1 MADNQTNQAQP
12 LADVVR
18 SAYLERGTG
27 VVDVER
33 STGREKLYFRQG
45 EVFLPPNHP
54 AAASFSRSLSAR
66 AADSRAVLELQHA
79 VASLAREWS
88 LDRDATARFQEDE
101 WEPSGLVG
109 PLPTVSLLMELA
121 VQGRDEQDLIAR
133 LGGERIRFQSSN
145 QTPALEQ
152 LPGLEPEMAKV
163 LASLAQPA
171 TLGELL
177 RGAGSQRVGWLRG
190 LSKLRAIGL
199 VIRVGSVDAGGME
212 EILTPKLLQHFK
224 DHIAEDLANHPLDLP
239 IEAHRHRLAE
249 LLRDLGKLNH
259 YELLGIE
266 LTAKND
272 DVLAAYNRLAR
283 VVHTSHAPR
292 LGLQGKEEGIRVVFE
307 RVTEAYLVLSDPR
320 RRSSYNMLTGI
331 RRTVEV
337 DKVKREEEKRLLA
350 RQNYRRAISSMAQM
364 DYSQA
369 VDMLKEAVRLDPQP
383 EYFARLGRALAKNPN
398 WWEQA
403 VGSYRR
409 AVELNPTDA
418 GIRAGYAEILEDM
431 GERDEA
437 RKQYKAA
444 LEAMPDHV
452 GAREALERLG
462 KR

>member
-1 MADNQTNQAQP
+1 M
-12 LADVVR
+12 
-18 SAYLERGTG
+18 YLERGTG

-33 STGREKLYFRQG
+33 SGGRERFYFRQG

-54 AAASFSRSLSAR
+54 AAASFSRFLGSG
-66 AADSRAVLELQHA
+66 AADSQAVLELQHA
-79 VASLAREWS
+79 VATLAREWS
-88 LDRDATARFQEDE
+88 LDREATARFQEDE

-109 PLPTVSLLMELA
+109 PLPTVSLVMELA
-121 VQGRDEQDLIAR
+121 VQGCDEADLIAR
-133 LGGERIRFQSSN
+133 LGGARVRFQSSD

-152 LPGLEPEMAKV
+152 LPGLEPEMAEV
-163 LASLAQPA
+163 LAGLAQPA

-177 RGAGSQRVGWLRG
+177 RGAGSQRAAWLRG
-190 LSKLRAIGL
+190 LSRLRAVGL
-199 VIRVGSVDAGGME
+199 VTRVDSADAEGPE
-212 EILTPKLLQHFK
+212 ELLTPKLLQHFT
-224 DHIAEDLANHPLDLP
+224 DHVAEDLADNPLALP
-239 IEAHRHRLAE
+239 IEEHRNRLAE
-249 LLRDLGKLNH
+249 LLRDLGKMNY

-266 LTAKND
+266 PEANND
-272 DVLAAYNRLAR
+272 EVLAAYNRLAR

-292 LGLQGKEEGIRVVFE
+292 LGLRGMEEGIRVVFE

-331 RRTVEV
+331 QHAVEI
-337 DKVKREEEKRLLA
+337 DQVKRDEEKRQLA
-350 RQNYRRAISSMAQM
+350 RQNYRRAVSCMAQM

-409 AVELNPTDA
+409 AVELSPSDA

-444 LEAMPDHV
+444 LETMPDHV